1 MCFKRPTNRHQ
12 LTLIFKKAM
21 NKNPLIEVLGD
32 KFQVNIDTVEFSV
45 SDVHVPSLGVTKMTT
60 TSPDG
65 EALAMSTNRKPIAG
79 AHQRHPLQVR
89 YRQLREHF
97 GKNGVLFVEGS
108 LFGFRYGQNVHT
120 SARLR
125 SGCVA
130 ALRRIR
136 DQIGFTSTTEV
147 WERWKGGD
155 IELYRVDLAVNFDLG
170 SESAVRALIKRL
182 AHQLIGRNTNCHAYD
197 GYVSL
202 APQRARKYC
211 VAGYAKGPQ
220 LRSKLNRSKSD
231 VNFARLVSECQSLL
245 RVEVRLR
252 RPELKKLGLSRA
264 MDWTPERARDVFR
277 QYVGKLPALNV
288 TSGPVSEDEFNAI
301 PPKLRSVFF
310 LHKLG
315 ADLASI
321 FPARTLARYRAKFRI
336 LGIDIACPNLESA
349 PLNASLSIHP
359 VRTPKWLIDAGMA
372 PPKVRRMAPSTTKA

>member
-1 MCFKRPTNRHQ
+1 MTSIH
-12 LTLIFKKAM
+12 
-21 NKNPLIEVLGD
+21 PLIEVLGE

-45 SDVHVPSLGVTKMTT
+45 SGVHVASLGATKVMT

-65 EALAMSTNRKPIAG
+65 EILSMSTNRKPIVG
-79 AHQRHPLQVR
+79 AYQRHPLQVR
-89 YRQLREHF
+89 FRQRPENL

-120 SARLR
+120 SGKLR
-125 SGCVA
+125 SGCIA
-130 ALRRIR
+130 ALREIQN
-136 DQIGFTSTTEV
+136 QIGFTSSADA
-147 WERWKGGD
+147 WSRWRDGD
-155 IELYRVDLAVNFDLG
+155 IALHRVDLAVNFDLG
-170 SESAVRALIKRL
+170 SELAVRALIKRL

-202 APQRARKYC
+202 APQRATKYC

-220 LRSKLNRSKSD
+220 LRSKLKSAKSD
-231 VNFARLVSECQSLL
+231 LNFARLVSESEGLL

-252 RPELKKLGLSRA
+252 KPELKRLGLSFAR
-264 MDWTPERARDVFR
+264 DWTPERARDVFR
-277 QYVGKLPALNV
+277 QYVAKLPALDV
-288 TSGPVSEDEFNAI
+288 TSGPVSEDEFNTI
-301 PPKLRSVFF
+301 PPKLRSVFI

-321 FPARTLARYRAKFRI
+321 YPPRTLARYRAKFRL

-349 PLNASLSIHP
+349 PSNSTLSPRP

-372 PPKVRRMAPSTTKA
+372 PPKVRRRAPSAPRV